1 MESLDLNID
10 HYSIDD
16 IISLFKISKKLSSE
30 EMKAAKRI
38 VLMSHPDKSRLDSKY
53 FLFFTKAYK
62 ILFSIYTHK
71 NKTRETEDCVS
82 RSRNRDDKETEVL
95 IDKTL
100 SRLSSTNKCD
110 RDFTI
115 WFNKYFE
122 DNKEADDIE
131 DNGYGNWL
139 KEEVVQTSGG
149 SRGGPASK
157 NERDNIINNEKAALR
172 AVTVFKE
179 VNEIDEHVA
188 EEIGQTSLIS
198 RDTVDYYG
206 SGIFSRNN
214 LCFDDVKHAYTETV
228 IPVTE
233 KDFLDRKKY
242 NSVSQL
248 QNERVSD
255 QSSFRFIQEEEEK
268 NDKNESRTIFNFF
281 SK

>member
-16 IISLFKISKKLSSE
+16 IISLFKISNKLTSQ
-30 EMKAAKRI
+30 EMKAAKRT

-62 ILFSIYTHK
+62 ILYSIFTHK
-71 NKTRETEDCVS
+71 NKTIETEHCVE
-82 RSRNRDDKETEVL
+82 RTRYRDDKESEVE
-95 IDKTL
+95 IDSNLK
-100 SRLSSTNKCD
+100 RLSSSSKCD
-110 RDFTI
+110 HDFTI

-122 DNKEADDIE
+122 ENKESDDIE
-131 DNGYGNWL
+131 DQGYGEWL
-139 KEEVVQTSGG
+139 KEEVQLSSGK
-149 SRGGPASK
+149 SDGPVSK
-157 NERDNIINNEKAALR
+157 DKRDDIINREKSALR
-172 AVTVFKE
+172 AVTVYKT
-179 VNEIDEHVA
+179 VDEIDGHVA
-188 EEIGQTSLIS
+188 EHTGHSSLLS

-206 SGIFSRNN
+206 SGIFSSNN

-233 KDFLDRKKY
+233 KDFLDKQKY
-242 NSVSQL
+242 NSVNQL

-255 QSSFRFIQEEEEK
+255 QRSFRFIEDDEK
-268 NDKNESRTIFNFF
+268 NELNECRTIFNFI

>member
-16 IISLFKISKKLSSE
+16 IISLFKISNKLTSQ
-30 EMKAAKRI
+30 EMKAAKRT

-62 ILFSIYTHK
+62 ILYSIFTHK
-71 NKTRETEDCVS
+71 NKTIETEHCVE
-82 RSRNRDDKETEVL
+82 RTRIRDDKESEVE
-95 IDKTL
+95 IDSNLK
-100 SRLSSTNKCD
+100 RLSSSSKCD

-115 WFNKYFE
+115 WFNRYFE
-122 DNKEADDIE
+122 ENKESDDIE
-131 DNGYGNWL
+131 DQGYGEWL
-139 KEEVVQTSGG
+139 KEEVQLSSGK
-149 SRGGPASK
+149 SDEPVSK
-157 NERDNIINNEKAALR
+157 DKRDDIINREKSALR
-172 AVTVFKE
+172 AVTLYKTVD
-179 VNEIDEHVA
+179 EIDGHVA
-188 EEIGQTSLIS
+188 EHTGQSSLLS

-206 SGIFSRNN
+206 SGIFSSNN

-233 KDFLDRKKY
+233 KDFLDKQKY
-242 NSVSQL
+242 NSVNQL

-255 QSSFRFIQEEEEK
+255 QRSFRFIEDDEK
-268 NDKNESRTIFNFF
+268 NELNECRTIFNFI